1 MQADF
6 ARTLSLLRQEKK
18 ISQRKAAE
26 QLGVSQALLSHYENG
41 VREPGLGFVLKAS
54 KFYSVSCDYLLG
66 NSMNRDG
73 LGLNPEVL
81 VDMSEAKDNVLKG
94 NVFAMINKKLLVNSV
109 SLLMDILAKCEKK
122 QLVQEISAYL
132 SVAFYKA
139 FRFVYECDKH
149 KKDDMF
155 PLPSC
160 TFSEICDS
168 HLKKS
173 EAVLKD
179 MANDQ
184 IELRLSHEEINAEYP
199 ALSASLFSLLH
210 NTSEKISK

>member
-41 VREPGLGFVLKAS
+41 VREPGLTFVLKVS
-54 KFYSVSCDYLLG
+54 KFYGVSCDYLLG
-66 NSMNRDG
+66 NSMSRDG
-73 LGLNPEVL
+73 MGVNPDAL

-94 NVFAMINKKLLVNSV
+94 NVFAMLNKKLLVNSI
-109 SLLMDILAKCEKK
+109 SLLMDILAKCDKK
-122 QLVQEISAYL
+122 QLVQEVCTYL
-132 SVAFYKA
+132 SLAFYKA
-139 FRFVYECDKH
+139 FRFVYECDEA

-155 PLPSC
+155 PLSSC
-160 TFSEICDS
+160 VFSELCDANM
-168 HLKKS
+168 KKS
-173 EAVLKD
+173 EAVMKD
-179 MANDQ
+179 LANEKM
-184 IELRLSHEEINAEYP
+184 ELHLTHEEINENHP
-199 ALSASLFSLLH
+199 GLSSSLFSLLH